1 MIRTVLRSH
10 ANVAILPVQDLL
22 GYGADTR
29 MNKPGTANGNWQYRV
44 TTEQL
49 DKIDWNRF
57 RSYNRLYGRSE

>member
-1 MIRTVLRSH
+1 
-10 ANVAILPVQDLL
+10 
-22 GYGADTR
+22 